1 MKDSEFSVCDI
12 VSIDKTGILFKNGK
26 IFFYECVKEFVKTI
40 SDSNFKCVAE
50 RDITARPPYYD
61 FYTNGIKTRL
71 LFDKKG
77 LFSASKNKKMFIEL
91 QFKLIEYGYTTYDL
105 S

>member
-1 MKDSEFSVCDI
+1 MKGNEFSVCDI
-12 VSIDKTGILFKNGK
+12 VSIDKTGILFKNGRI
-26 IFFYECVKEFVKTI
+26 IFDECVKKFVKTI

-50 RDITARPPYYD
+50 RDITAQPPYFD
-61 FYTNGIKTRL
+61 FYTKGMKTRL

-77 LFSASKNKKMFIEL
+77 LFSASKNKKMFIGL